1 MCSGELC
8 FAGILNSKLGVAD
21 MIFFYKNNNKHVN
34 IVHRL
39 LLKYFLIEKK
49 YDVVKA
55 FDTYTKLLLTFN
67 N

>member
-21 MIFFYKNNNKHVN
+21 VIFYKNDNKHVN

-39 LLKYFLIEKK
+39 LLKYFLIEKTI
-49 YDVVKA
+49 DVLKIV
-55 FDTYTKLLLTFN
+55 DTYTKLLLTFTN
-67 N
+67 